1 MSNYRRNFVAGGCYF
16 FTVNLLERQRTLL
29 TEHIDLLRD
38 SVRRVRR
45 LHPFHIDAWVVLP
58 DHMHCIWTLPPDT
71 DDFPM
76 RWRLIKLLFSKGLP
90 RTERLSATRQ
100 RRAERG
106 IWQRRYWEHT
116 IVTERDYA
124 QHIDYIHVNPL
135 KHGYVQRVCDWP
147 HSTFHRYVADGIL
160 LPDRSL
166 ELDPLS
172 DSSKRGFF
180 MFDCLGYYALIG
192 GLLARN
198 RPTPIL
204 HFIY

>member
-29 TEHIDLLRD
+29 TDHIDLLRD

-45 LHPFHIDAWVVLP
+45 LHPFDIDAWVVLP
-58 DHMHCIWTLPPDT
+58 DHLHCIWTMPPDT
-71 DDFPM
+71 DDFPL

-116 IVTERDYA
+116 LVTERDYA

-147 HSTFHRYVADGIL
+147 YSTFHRYVADGIL
-160 LPDRSL
+160 PIDWCGDMTNLP
-166 ELDPLS
+166 PI
-172 DSSKRGFF
+172 DSE
-180 MFDCLGYYALIG
+180 
-192 GLLARN
+192 
-198 RPTPIL
+198 
-204 HFIY
+204 

>member
-1 MSNYRRNFVAGGCYF
+1 MPNYRRNFVAGGCYF
-16 FTVNLLERQRTLL
+16 FTANLLKRQRTLL
-29 TEHIDLLRD
+29 TDHIDLLRD

-58 DHMHCIWTLPPDT
+58 DHMHSTARMQEVEQRREQLPSIWTLPPDT
-71 DDFPM
+71 DDFPL

-100 RRAERG
+100 RRTERG

-160 LPDRSL
+160 PVDWCGDIDDLPTIS
-166 ELDPLS
+166 E
-172 DSSKRGFF
+172 
-180 MFDCLGYYALIG
+180 
-192 GLLARN
+192 
-198 RPTPIL
+198 
-204 HFIY
+204 